1 MGTFASSRLT
11 SPRQIQVPDRTPCH
25 ADHADDGLLRHTTA
39 TIGLLK
45 AIHPPKPPWTSSKQD
60 DGREPRKVQT
70 GNLYTEDSVSGRI
83 IKDVVV
89 FDPRHYWD
97 LVERLG
103 LDIMEPPVSQ
113 CGNFWA
119 DDGELNLLRMEG
131 FRYARVPLRDN
142 DIYFL
147 PRGVVHQFKTVS
159 AGTTIAWHTRL
170 KIYYLPDPR
179 PIPSISSPLPAAETP
194 IFLQT
199 SPSIT
204 SAATEATIRA
214 EKVRLRAL
222 KRSASQA
229 SSPAPSLPEKK
240 EKIDEESIIRG
251 SVSDVG
257 DYQ

>member
-1 MGTFASSRLT
+1 
-11 SPRQIQVPDRTPCH
+11 
-25 ADHADDGLLRHTTA
+25 
-39 TIGLLK
+39 
-45 AIHPPKPPWTSSKQD
+45 
-60 DGREPRKVQT
+60 
-70 GNLYTEDSVSGRI
+70 
-83 IKDVVV
+83 
-89 FDPRHYWD
+89 
-97 LVERLG
+97 
-103 LDIMEPPVSQ
+103 
-113 CGNFWA
+113 
-119 DDGELNLLRMEG
+119 MEG

-170 KIYYLPDPR
+170 KIYYPPDLR
-179 PIPSISSPLPAAETP
+179 LVPSISSPPPAAETP

-204 SAATEATIRA
+204 SAATGAAIRA
-214 EKVRLRAL
+214 EKVRFRAL

-240 EKIDEESIIRG
+240 EKLDEESIIRG